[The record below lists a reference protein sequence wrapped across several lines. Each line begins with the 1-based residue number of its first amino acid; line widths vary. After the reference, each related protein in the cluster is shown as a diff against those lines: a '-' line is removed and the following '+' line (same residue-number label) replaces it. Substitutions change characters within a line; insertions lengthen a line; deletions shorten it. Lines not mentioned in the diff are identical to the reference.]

1 MIEQCVF
8 TKTNCSLQSES
19 YNSITYVTTDCYNCS
34 LIIVVKIHLHLLLFW
49 KNLVY
54 IIRIAIFVL
63 KIRVCDSAPGNLIL
77 CCSIVIPEHLIK
89 NTKSF
94 SFCFT
99 TEVTLPK
106 QHYTFVNSLFILILV
121 LKVSLFRLLWCIFCE
136 RFFCASSFV
145 VLGI

>member
-34 LIIVVKIHLHLLLFW
+34 LIIVCEDTFTFAVILEKFG
-49 KNLVY
+49 N
-54 IIRIAIFVL
+54 IIRLAIFVL
-63 KIRVCDSAPGNLIL
+63 KIRVCDSALGNLIL
-77 CCSIVIPEHLIK
+77 CCSTVIPEYLIK

-99 TEVTLPK
+99 NVTLPK

-121 LKVSLFRLLWCIFCE
+121 LKVSLFRLFWCIFCE
-136 RFFCASSFV
+136 RFVCASSFV